1 MVSNIYIMNL
11 VRPKN
16 EISQI
21 VATIFS
27 PEQKYIHTFY
37 AVISMKAFD
46 IVFEQMIDN
55 IKEVNKT
62 IQRRN
67 SMTVVLQKR
76 KHTMIACCHL

>member
-27 PEQKYIHTFY
+27 PKQKYIHTFY

-67 SMTVVLQKR
+67 SMTVMMPHR
-76 KHTMIACCHL
+76 CHLQLKKL